1 MGTGTWTGRQRP
13 PDVPPVLPQ
22 TSTLPVVIIS
32 NNNQLSSAWAS
43 VLWFNMLSADPKNQL
58 FFAAPPPAPWPRLAE
73 VLSWQF
79 ESAAERGLA
88 REHLHMLARKLFG
101 EPSPESTLA
110 WHKFSKDGASGF
122 SFWAWLDGILGLLQE
137 HLKQLWKEGL
147 ILGFVS
153 RKQEEKLLRG
163 KRTGTFLIRFSES
176 VLGGV
181 TFSWVEHPERPP
193 TFQAVEP
200 YTATEL
206 AALALPDIIHDY
218 QLLVEENIPEN
229 PLRFL
234 YPDRDRDE
242 AFGPHYSQRQAGAAR
257 PGWHCAPGQHRA
269 VGLAPLWM
277 LQVLPESLEPLQP
290 PPGLQGL
297 QQVAP
302 GDQVTL
308 KLEPGP
314 VEPQLVLQPL
324 SEGQGTLQVAPGG
337 LGTLQPALGGLGTQH
352 VAPGD
357 QGTSQPGSGALEPPL
372 NLQLLP
378 GEQRPLQ
385 VAPGELELLAAEEL
399 DLQKLLEAL
408 EPADRALDALE
419 PAELE
424 PAELEPAELEPGLL
438 GRLGPGA
445 ACECREPRAGRAA
458 AAAPPGADRPRP
470 AGSAALLGRRD
481 PFLPQAEAPLPVVS
495 SLFAE
500 AGDFPPLHIDPQDFQ

>member
-1 MGTGTWTGRQRP
+1 MPACSKRPLVLRTASKFSVRARLLVRLHERSHPMEVKIHIDRSGPPPAPPPPWLPLPPADPSSSLAGTPPRSEGRPSLQGPLAVTEELHIITFTLRP

-181 TFSWVEHPERPP
+181 TFSWVEHPESGGWPP

-269 VGLAPLWM
+269 VGLAPSRAPAALCR
-277 LQVLPESLEPLQP
+277 L
-290 PPGLQGL
+290 PPGSLTG
-297 QQVAP
+297 
-302 GDQVTL
+302 
-308 KLEPGP
+308 KKEY
-314 VEPQLVLQPL
+314 
-324 SEGQGTLQVAPGG
+324 
-337 LGTLQPALGGLGTQH
+337 
-352 VAPGD
+352 
-357 QGTSQPGSGALEPPL
+357 L
-372 NLQLLP
+372 N
-378 GEQRPLQ
+378 QRLI
-385 VAPGELELLAAEEL
+385 
-399 DLQKLLEAL
+399 
-408 EPADRALDALE
+408 R
-419 PAELE
+419 
-424 PAELEPAELEPGLL
+424 
-438 GRLGPGA
+438 
-445 ACECREPRAGRAA
+445 
-458 AAAPPGADRPRP
+458 
-470 AGSAALLGRRD
+470 
-481 PFLPQAEAPLPVVS
+481 VS
-495 SLFAE
+495 SR
-500 AGDFPPLHIDPQDFQ
+500 